1 MKITKQQAVGY
12 AREILAFIGALMAA
26 YGTSQIGGVNF
37 PEIAG
42 FILFGIVTIWSVI
55 DKTLKDE
62 SVLFTFIRKG
72 VMMAAAMFI
81 YYFPTSSKVV
91 EALVPTLLAL
101 LTIYSSHESNKLPPG

>member
-1 MKITKQQAVGY
+1 MQITKQQAIGY
-12 AREILAFIGALMAA
+12 IREILAFIGALLAA
-26 YGTSQIGGVNF
+26 YGTSQIGGVNV
-37 PEIAG
+37 PEVTG
-42 FILFGIVTIWSVI
+42 FILFGIITIWSII

-62 SVLFTFIRKG
+62 SVLFTFLRKG

-91 EALVPTLLAL
+91 EALVPMLLAM